1 MHVMTEVKRPVL
13 WNPREDRTIHAVWLG
28 LFWVGILVG
37 FGLDMKPFVHQTVPW
52 IVYPHAA
59 IYVGWLLLLT
69 AQVLLVMKDKVA
81 LHRRL
86 GKFSVGYAVL
96 VVLLGPP
103 TALAVVAA
111 TAHAQGPSVL
121 PPQFLA
127 VNFVD
132 VGGFAV
138 MFAWAI
144 AMRRNPAVHK
154 RLILAAMV
162 AFADPGF
169 SRITG
174 NLMAEPKT
182 MWPWFWWSFYGNV
195 LLVVLML
202 AWDLWR
208 YRRTVWQFAVG
219 AGAVL
224 ASEVWA
230 TAMYFDPAW
239 KVSMSHLVVAWGK
252 FMH

>member
-1 MHVMTEVKRPVL
+1 MPVMTEVKRPV
-13 WNPREDRTIHAVWLG
+13 WSAREDRVIHAVWLG
-28 LFWVGILVG
+28 VFWVGIVGG
-37 FGLDMKPFVHQTVPW
+37 FGLDMKPFLAARVPAL
-52 IVYPHAA
+52 VYAHAA
-59 IYVGWLLLLT
+59 VYVGWLLLLT

-81 LHRRL
+81 LHRKL
-86 GKFSVGYAVL
+86 GKLGVVWAVL

-103 TALAVVAA
+103 TALTVI
-111 TAHAQGPSVL
+111 AHNPMMMS
-121 PPQFLA
+121 PQFFS
-127 VNFVD
+127 VNLVD

-154 RLILAAMV
+154 RLILAAMA

-174 NLMAEPKT
+174 NLMPEPKAL
-182 MWPWFWWSFYGNV
+182 WPWFWYMFYGNV
-195 LLVVLML
+195 GLVVLVL

-219 AGAVL
+219 AGVVL
-224 ASEVWA
+224 ASDVWA
-230 TAMYFDPAW
+230 SVMYFDPSW
-239 KVSMSHLVVAWGK
+239 KVTTTHWVEAWVRLTR
-252 FMH
+252 